1 MGQVSLR
8 ASDIPHFKEQS
19 MNLRQRTTSIFIAFS
34 AVLALA
40 ACGSSVKLDEVPVT
54 DAKGTSITQPVVVQ
68 PTTPSGTQT
77 GVPERTVQAVN
88 VDPAALDKAGPQGA
102 AKVILFDYDSYVIK
116 PEYQSA
122 IDAHARFLTAS
133 KTRKI
138 AIEGHTDESGGRE
151 YNLALGQK
159 RAEAVRRALGLLG
172 VADAQV
178 EAVSFGEEKPADPA
192 SNEAAYA
199 KNRRAELNYR

>member
-1 MGQVSLR
+1 
-8 ASDIPHFKEQS
+8 
-19 MNLRQRTTSIFIAFS
+19 MNFRQRTSSIFISLS

-40 ACGSSVKLDEVPVT
+40 ACGSSVKLDDVPVT

-68 PTTPSGTQT
+68 STTSSGTQT
-77 GVPERTVQAVN
+77 GVPERSVQAVII
-88 VDPAALDKAGPQGA
+88 DQAALDKAGPQGA
-102 AKVILFDYDSYVIK
+102 AKVILFDYDSFVIK
-116 PEYQSA
+116 AEYLSA

-133 KTRKI
+133 KTRKM

-172 VADAQV
+172 VADAQL
-178 EAVSFGEEKPADPA
+178 EAVSFGEEKPADAA
-192 SNEAAYA
+192 SNEAAFA
-199 KNRRAELNYR
+199 KNRRAEINYR

>member
-1 MGQVSLR
+1 LF
-8 ASDIPHFKEQS
+8 DIFYQGAQTMNSRQPFFK
-19 MNLRQRTTSIFIAFS
+19 LFLTIGS
-34 AVLALA
+34 AVVLA

-54 DAKGTSITQPVVVQ
+54 DARSTQVSPVEAAK
-68 PTTPSGTQT
+68 TTPSGNTPT
-77 GVPERTVQAVN
+77 GVAERNVQAVT
-88 VDPAALDKAGPQGA
+88 VDQAAIDKAGPQGA

-122 IDAHARFLTAS
+122 IDAHARFLTAV
-133 KTRKI
+133 KTRKM

-159 RAEAVRRALGLLG
+159 RAEAVRRALALLG

-178 EAVSFGEEKPADPA
+178 EAVSFGEEKPADAA
-192 SNEAAYA
+192 SNDAAYA
-199 KNRRAELNYR
+199 KNRRAELSYR